1 MKLFLAGDVPWR
13 ELIYSKAI
21 INCPTAEENQEGNSM
36 NIMLAD
42 GESRA
47 DKLGEQRK
55 KYKPYILES
64 FLQTTE
70 KSVKYLPYYGD
81 YMLDSG
87 AFSMLMGN
95 AKKVDLK
102 TYVDSY
108 IAYVQKYNVQKFF
121 ELDID
126 PVVGYEEVLK
136 IRKYIAEKVGRS
148 PIPVWHKSR
157 GMKDF
162 IEMCKRY
169 KYVAIGG
176 YVSGE
181 FTKGEVEK
189 FPLLIKEAHSHGA
202 KIHGLGFSQLK
213 YLPRFHFDSVDST
226 AWVSGNRFG
235 AVYKFNGKTMVQ
247 YNKPAGMRVRNKEV
261 AINNFIEWVKFQEYA
276 KTHF

>member
-1 MKLFLAGDVPWR
+1 MKLYLAGGMSYRELLFGGAIMKLFLAGDVPWR

-36 NIMLAD
+36 NIMLAG

-108 IAYVQKYNVQKFF
+108 IAYVQKY
-121 ELDID
+121 I
-126 PVVGYEEVLK
+126 
-136 IRKYIAEKVGRS
+136 
-148 PIPVWHKSR
+148 
-157 GMKDF
+157 
-162 IEMCKRY
+162 
-169 KYVAIGG
+169 
-176 YVSGE
+176 
-181 FTKGEVEK
+181 
-189 FPLLIKEAHSHGA
+189 
-202 KIHGLGFSQLK
+202 
-213 YLPRFHFDSVDST
+213 
-226 AWVSGNRFG
+226 
-235 AVYKFNGKTMVQ
+235 
-247 YNKPAGMRVRNKEV
+247 
-261 AINNFIEWVKFQEYA
+261 
-276 KTHF
+276 